1 MTHIGSWPRLTGA
14 RFVGQEEQGAGMTG
28 RDGIGDASGALQD
41 EAIAWVVLLTSGE
54 ATRDDAARLK
64 AWRARSDAH
73 ELAFRRAS
81 ALWRGMGRAAAPTRL
96 SRRLFLAGAGAGT
109 ALAAGWAGMMI
120 GVLPGFDQLLSD
132 HATAVGEQAWID
144 LPDGTAV
151 ELDGASALDA
161 RFTPDMRAVT
171 LVAGA
176 ATFEI
181 APDPRPFR
189 AAIGPGEVTA
199 AKGRFAASVGARQT
213 VIDCIEGSVE
223 VLCGGATTLRAGERA
238 RMAGGLLLAGHEAL
252 APDAAAPWRR
262 GLLVFTDQPLADV
275 VADINRHRRGRI
287 VLARPGLGE
296 RRVDGV
302 FHLDRPDE
310 IVTNLAAALK
320 LRDTWLPGG
329 VVLLS

>member
-1 MTHIGSWPRLTGA
+1 
-14 RFVGQEEQGAGMTG
+14 MTG
-28 RDGIGDASGALQD
+28 SDGIGDAAGALQD

-64 AWRARSDAH
+64 AWRARSYAH

-81 ALWRGMGRAAAPTRL
+81 AVWRGVGAVPAPARL
-96 SRRLFLAGAGAGT
+96 SRRLFLAGTGAGA
-109 ALAAGWAGMMI
+109 ALAAGWAGTMI
-120 GVLPGFDQLLSD
+120 GVLPSLDQLLSD
-132 HATAVGEQAWID
+132 HATAVGAQARID
-144 LPDGTAV
+144 LPDGSHV
-151 ELDGASALDA
+151 DLDGASALDA
-161 RFTPDMRAVT
+161 RFTTEARAVT

-176 ATFEI
+176 AEFEI
-181 APDPRPFR
+181 AADPRPFR
-189 AAIGPGEVTA
+189 ATIGPADVTA
-199 AKGRFAASVGARQT
+199 TKARFAASVGAQQT
-213 VIDCIEGSVE
+213 VIDCIEGRIE
-223 VLCGGATTLRAGERA
+223 VRCGDATTLQAGERA
-238 RMAGGLLLAGHEAL
+238 RLAGGARLAGRETV

-262 GLLVFTDQPLADV
+262 GLLVFADQPLADV

-302 FHLDRPDE
+302 FHLGRPDE

>member
-1 MTHIGSWPRLTGA
+1 
-14 RFVGQEEQGAGMTG
+14 MTG
-28 RDGIGDASGALQD
+28 SDGIGDASGGLQD
-41 EAIAWVVLLTSGE
+41 EAIAWVVLLTSGQ

-64 AWRARSDAH
+64 AWRARSYAH

-81 ALWRGMGRAAAPTRL
+81 AVWRGVGAVPTPARL
-96 SRRLFLAGAGAGT
+96 SRRLFLAGAGA
-109 ALAAGWAGMMI
+109 ALAAGWTGTMI
-120 GVLPGFDQLLSD
+120 GVLPGLDRLLSD
-132 HATAVGEQAWID
+132 HATAIGEQARID
-144 LPDGTAV
+144 LPDGSSV
-151 ELDGASALDA
+151 DLDGASALDA

-176 ATFEI
+176 ATFAI

-199 AKGRFAASVGARQT
+199 ANARFAASVGARET
-213 VIDCIEGSVE
+213 VIDCIAGSVE
-223 VLCGGATTLRAGERA
+223 VQCGGRTTLHAGERA
-238 RMAGGLLLAGHEAL
+238 RMAGGSLLAGREAL

-302 FHLDRPDE
+302 FHLGRPDE
-310 IVTNLAAALK
+310 IITNLAAALQ
-320 LRDTWLPGG
+320 LRYTWLPGG

>member
-1 MTHIGSWPRLTGA
+1 MKGS
-14 RFVGQEEQGAGMTG
+14 
-28 RDGIGDASGALQD
+28 DGIGDASGALQE

-54 ATRDDAARLK
+54 ATHDDAARLK
-64 AWRARSDAH
+64 AWRARSYAH
-73 ELAFRRAS
+73 ELAFRRAG
-81 ALWRGMGRAAAPTRL
+81 AIWRGLEAAPAPGRL

-109 ALAAGWAGMMI
+109 ALAAGWAGMMT

-132 HATAVGEQAWID
+132 HATAVGEQARID
-144 LPDGTAV
+144 LPDGSSV
-151 ELDGASALDA
+151 DLDGASALDA

-171 LVAGA
+171 LVVGA

-199 AKGRFAASVGARQT
+199 ANARFAASVGARQT
-213 VIDCIEGSVE
+213 VIDCIAGSVE
-223 VLCGGATTLRAGERA
+223 VQCGGRTILHAGERA
-238 RMAGGLLLAGHEAL
+238 RMAGGSLLAGREAL

-302 FHLDRPDE
+302 FHLGRPDE
-310 IVTNLAAALK
+310 IVTNLAAALQ

>member
-1 MTHIGSWPRLTGA
+1 
-14 RFVGQEEQGAGMTG
+14 MTG
-28 RDGIGDASGALQD
+28 SDGIGDASGALQD
-41 EAIAWVVLLTSGE
+41 EAIAWVVLLTSGD

-73 ELAFRRAS
+73 ELAFRRAR
-81 ALWRGMGRAAAPTRL
+81 AVWRGVGAAPAPARL

-109 ALAAGWAGMMI
+109 ALAAGWAGIQI
-120 GVLPGFDQLLSD
+120 GVLPRLDQLMSD
-132 HATAVGEQAWID
+132 HATAVGEQARID
-144 LPDGTAV
+144 LPDGSSV
-151 ELDGASALDA
+151 DLDGASALDA
-161 RFTPDMRAVT
+161 RFTADIRAVT

-176 ATFEI
+176 AEFEI

-189 AAIGPGEVTA
+189 AAIGPGDVTA
-199 AKGRFAASVGARQT
+199 TRARFAASIGTRQT
-213 VIDCIEGSVE
+213 VIDCIEGRIE
-223 VLCGGATTLRAGERA
+223 VQCDGVTTLQAGERA
-238 RMAGGLLLAGHEAL
+238 RLAGGSLLAGRETL
-252 APDAAAPWRR
+252 AANAAAPWRR
-262 GLLVFTDQPLADV
+262 GLLVFADQPLADV

-310 IVTNLAAALK
+310 IVANLAAALK

-329 VVLLS
+329 VVLLT